1 MELKQAMEAATA
13 DLDVRPGF
21 VGDVMVGGRRRHT
34 RRLVAVTAAVALLAG
49 VTTGVVLTRPAEQ
62 SPDPRLTAAPTGPLA
77 GDAEFTATALHLW
90 NEAQKDEPW
99 KRDEPVTEVSSKP
112 NMFWTG
118 QTPTG
123 PAALVAQQVNVRT
136 SEKPATLVGLVADGK
151 VVNREV
157 VVAEARD
164 RETGLYR
171 FGPTGDQYVVLTL
184 GKTVFWSQS
193 PKRGPDHRL
202 TRTWASAPHD
212 QDGVVFTVVP
222 VGERPVFVR
231 GDSVPQPGDFTQ
243 PAIISDE
250 LQPDLPFDPHPGL
263 GWEGNFCATDF
274 PEQTPEQKRSWQ
286 RLTMQTIRQELQ
298 KRAVLDYVVSWEGTT
313 DWSVCAWL
321 PDGRYALMFESYG
334 ELYGALYRPDGA
346 FSASVV
352 GGKVVRGDSAV
363 LPLPDGQGTIVA
375 EFNATVGPQER
386 DHAWLAPAGTKE
398 VTVRQKGVPRVIRLP

>member
-1 MELKQAMEAATA
+1 
-13 DLDVRPGF
+13 
-21 VGDVMVGGRRRHT
+21 
-34 RRLVAVTAAVALLAG
+34 
-49 VTTGVVLTRPAEQ
+49 
-62 SPDPRLTAAPTGPLA
+62 
-77 GDAEFTATALHLW
+77 
-90 NEAQKDEPW
+90 
-99 KRDEPVTEVSSKP
+99 
-112 NMFWTG
+112 
-118 QTPTG
+118 
-123 PAALVAQQVNVRT
+123 
-136 SEKPATLVGLVADGK
+136 
-151 VVNREV
+151 VNREV

-184 GKTVFWSQS
+184 GKTVYWSQS

-222 VGERPVFVR
+222 VDDRPVFVR
-231 GDSVPQPGDFTQ
+231 GDTVPQPGDFTQ
-243 PAIISDE
+243 PAIISDD

-286 RLTMQTIRQELQ
+286 RLTMQTVRQELQ

-386 DHAWLAPAGTKE
+386 DHAWLAPAGTRE